1 MTKFKLLFI
10 LILELLSL
18 VSIAQP
24 FPIHDE
30 MPEWRASNSGTTLL
44 FTTELETLCGQ
55 EWNKVVATSAQ
66 TGLVS
71 ITGYYRIGT
80 GGSQVF
86 WRRANGACIEPDRL
100 LYDFSLQ
107 TGESAYCARD
117 NSFGADSV
125 RYEVY
130 HIAWY
135 DYGGISRKTMFLN
148 VTTSSGGSYT
158 TIWVEGVGDLTHPFH
173 PVFCTGSPF
182 CTGDNNLLCMRAS
195 GQVRYALL
203 NSAECTYLMNL
214 RRIYVNGASNNAGQN
229 GSDWNTPFKNLQAA
243 IQIAGDGDTIWV
255 AQSTYLP
262 TSDSNREKYF
272 QLNPGVVILGG
283 FNGTEMYDWERD
295 PAVYET
301 ILSGDIGIPD
311 DSTDNSYHVL
321 YTIGTDSTAILD
333 GFTIT
338 RGQATSAN
346 ATSRYGGGLLVDTD
360 AARLRTSPVIRN
372 CRFIGN
378 TASYGGGIYCN
389 GENARYANP
398 LIQQCTFL
406 NNRSTVSGAG
416 IYVTGYNDPEA
427 PVRIVDCYFVD
438 NSATWGGGGI
448 CLRDACGIT
457 RIENCRFTRCKT
469 IFGGGGIFSE
479 SLCQQS
485 ELKLYGCDFEENE
498 GVDGG
503 GLAHVNTIVPAGM
516 SAVFDIAGCDFKNN
530 ININSP
536 GGGVSISATGGNL
549 QIRLSD
555 CLFDGNRSATNGGGG
570 VYLFNG
576 NRSRTRLSID
586 RCQFFNNFSPSPA
599 NGGIFVL
606 GSLFSEA
613 GIRPYNE
620 MHVTNSLFAGNR
632 GAVGYNIR
640 DGAGDAY
647 VNNCTFYEN
656 GSFPIAKNW
665 GAEFNDTDFYSKM
678 EITNSI
684 VWESTPINGYI
695 FYNGSL
701 TNLHLFE
708 YTLHH
713 NLVKGNICTLPG
725 GSVACGE
732 GNIFATW
739 PVFLD
744 TLNGDF
750 RVSACSPVINAGT
763 NEGLEELLTDLG
775 GNPRI
780 LDGLSDI
787 GAYERSVHWIDA
799 VHPTEVSCSGG
810 NDGSFACDLGG
821 SPPFTYAWQT
831 TTGQAGDGNH
841 NLRAGNYHFSIT
853 DAMGCSDTISAVL
866 SQPEAIEASFV
877 VANASAF
884 NVPDGSIIF
893 DQLNGGT
900 PPYRF
905 FWNTGDTS
913 ASLSGLL
920 PGLYELAILD
930 ANDCEHL
937 LNFEVS
943 FVNAITTPDETWQ
956 LQVSPNPIQVGHRLR
971 IWQNGNAAPEVM
983 ISVWDAQGRPIQ
995 EFFMN
1000 GPEKHLDTEMLAAG
1014 VYWLRWQGADGQ
1026 SGGLKVV
1033 VL

>member
-1 MTKFKLLFI
+1 MTKAKLLFV
-10 LILELLSL
+10 LIIELLC
-18 VSIAQP
+18 VASIAQS
-24 FPIHDE
+24 FPIYNE
-30 MPEWRASNSGTTLL
+30 MPEWRASNSGTASL
-44 FTTELETLCGQ
+44 FITESEILCGQ
-55 EWNKVVATSAQ
+55 EWNKVVTTSVQ
-66 TGLVS
+66 TGMVS
-71 ITGYYRIGT
+71 ITGYYLVEP
-80 GGSQVF
+80 GGAKVF
-86 WRRANGACIEPDRL
+86 WRRANSTCTEPDRL

-107 TGESAYCARD
+107 VGESAYCARD

-135 DYGGISRKTMFLN
+135 NYGGISRKTMFLN
-148 VTTSSGGSYT
+148 VTTSSGDSFT
-158 TIWVEGVGDLTHPFH
+158 TIWVEGIGDLTHPFH
-173 PVFCTGSPF
+173 PVFCTGGSF
-182 CTGDNNLLCMRAS
+182 CIGENDLMCMRAS
-195 GQVRYALL
+195 GEVRYALS
-203 NSAECTYLMNL
+203 NSAECNYLMNL
-214 RRIYVNGASNNAGQN
+214 RRVYVNGASNNTEQN
-229 GSDWNTPFKNLQAA
+229 GSNWSTPFKSLQAA

-255 AQSTYLP
+255 AQGTYLP

-301 ILSGDIGIPD
+301 ILSGDIGITG

-338 RGQATSAN
+338 QGQATSAN
-346 ATSRYGGGLLVDTD
+346 ATFRYGGGLLVDTD

-378 TASYGGGIYCN
+378 TAFYGGGIYCN

-416 IYVTGYNDPEA
+416 IYVTGHNDPET
-427 PVRIVDCYFVD
+427 PVRIVDCHFVD

-457 RIENCRFTRCKT
+457 KIENCRFVRCKT

-503 GLAHVNTIVPAGM
+503 GLAHVNTIVPPDM
-516 SAVFDIAGCDFKNN
+516 SAVFDIDGCLFKNN
-530 ININSP
+530 VNTNAP

-549 QIRLSD
+549 QIRLYD
-555 CLFDGNRSATNGGGG
+555 CLFDGNRAATNGGGG
-570 VYLFNG
+570 VYLYNG
-576 NRSRTRLSID
+576 NRSRTQLFID
-586 RCQFFNNFSPSPA
+586 RCQFFDNFSPSPG
-599 NGGIFVL
+599 NGGVFVL
-606 GSLFSEA
+606 GSLFSEE

-620 MHVTNSLFAGNR
+620 MQVINSFFTGNR

-640 DGAGDAY
+640 DGAGDAFIK
-647 VNNCTFYEN
+647 NCTFYEN
-656 GSFPIAKNW
+656 GDFPIAKNW
-665 GAEFNDTDFYSKM
+665 GPEFNDTDFYSKM
-678 EITNSI
+678 EVTNSI
-684 VWESTPINGYI
+684 IWESPTNPDFI
-695 FYNGSL
+695 FYNGSF
-701 TNLHLFE
+701 TNPQLYE

-713 NLVKGNICTLPG
+713 NLVKSSSCSLPG
-725 GSVACGE
+725 GSAACGA

-739 PVFLD
+739 PAFLD

-750 RVSACSPVINAGT
+750 RVSACSPAINAGT
-763 NEGLEELLTDLG
+763 NEGLEELLADLG

-780 LDGLSDI
+780 LDGFADI

-799 VHPTEVSCSGG
+799 VQPTEVSCQGG
-810 NDGSFACDLGG
+810 NDGSFVFDLGG
-821 SPPFTYAWQT
+821 SPPFMYAWQT

-841 NLRAGNYHFSIT
+841 NLRAGNYHFTIT
-853 DAMGCSDTISAVL
+853 DAMGCNDTVSVQL
-866 SQPEAIEASFV
+866 SEPEALEVSFV
-877 VANASAF
+877 TTNASAF
-884 NVPDGSIIF
+884 NTADGSIVF
-893 DQLNGGT
+893 DQLTGGT

-905 FWNTGDTS
+905 FWNTGDTT

-920 PGLYELAILD
+920 PGLYEVAILD
-930 ANDCEHL
+930 ANDCERL

-943 FVNAITTPDETWQ
+943 FVNATAAPDETWE
-956 LQVSPNPIQVGHRLR
+956 LQVSPNPVQAGKRLR
-971 IWQNGNAAPEVM
+971 IRQSGEVVHETV
-983 ISVWDAQGRPIQ
+983 ISIWDAHGRPVQ
-995 EFFMN
+995 RFLMN
-1000 GPEKHLDTEMLAAG
+1000 GADTSIDTATLPAG
-1014 VYWLRWQGADGQ
+1014 MYWLRWQRTDGR